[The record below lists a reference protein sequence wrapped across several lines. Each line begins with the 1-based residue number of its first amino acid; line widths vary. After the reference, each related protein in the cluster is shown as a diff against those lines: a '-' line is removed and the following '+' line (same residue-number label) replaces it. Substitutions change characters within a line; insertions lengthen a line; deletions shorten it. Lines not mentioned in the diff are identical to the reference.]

1 MKKLFAL
8 LLAVAMVF
16 ALSAA
21 AFAEDSGTL
30 VAGTVRTAS
39 GKGQKA
45 ELAITYDGELPLSSV
60 RFEID
65 SEIPFDPDN
74 VDIVASHEFNAE
86 KGKIVIWAPDG
97 ESIVEKEI
105 VTITYVLDDWYDDGE
120 YPVKVTFIDATSEL
134 EKITLGT
141 VDGAV
146 IIDNDYLLGDVTLD
160 GEVNNADLVMMAR
173 YEVNL
178 ETFNGQQMLNGD
190 IDQDGDIDNTDLV
203 NLANYIVKMYQIV
216 DKYAEE

>member
-16 ALSAA
+16 SLSAV

-30 VAGTVRTAS
+30 VGGTVRTAS

-45 ELAITYDGELPLSSV
+45 ELVISYDGELPLSSV

-134 EKITLGT
+134 EKITLAT

-190 IDQDGDIDNTDLV
+190 IDQDGDVDNTDLV
-203 NLANYIVKMYQIV
+203 NLANYIIHLYEIV
-216 DKYAEE
+216 DKNAEE